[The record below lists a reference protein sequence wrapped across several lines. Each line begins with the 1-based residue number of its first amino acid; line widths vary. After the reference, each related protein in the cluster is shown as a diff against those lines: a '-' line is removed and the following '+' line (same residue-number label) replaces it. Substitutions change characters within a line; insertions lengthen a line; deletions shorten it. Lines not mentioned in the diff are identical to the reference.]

1 MNVDKLKKMA
11 GAVRTG
17 GKGSVRRKKKAVHKT
32 TTTDDKRLQST
43 LKRVGVNTIPGIEE
57 VNIFKD
63 DVVIQFQN
71 PKVQASIAAN
81 TWVVSGTPQ
90 TKKLQDLLPTIINQL
105 GPDNLDNL
113 RRLAEQFQKQMPG
126 GEAGASIGA
135 AQDDDDDVPELVPGE
150 TFEEAAEEKKE
161 PEAKKEPEPEEKKE
175 SS

>member
-17 GKGSVRRKKKAVHKT
+17 GKGSMRRKKKAVHKT

-43 LKRVGVNTIPGIEE
+43 LKRIGVNTIPGIEE

-71 PKVQASIAAN
+71 PKVQASIPAN
-81 TWVVSGTPQ
+81 TWVVSGVPQ
-90 TKKLQDLLPTIINQL
+90 TKSLQDLLPTIINQL

-113 RRLAEQFQKQMPG
+113 RRLAEQFKNQVPG
-126 GEAGASIGA
+126 AEGGANAG
-135 AQDDDDDVPELVPGE
+135 AQDDDDDVPELVAGE

-161 PEAKKEPEPEEKKE
+161 PEPEEKKE
-175 SS
+175 S

>member
-1 MNVDKLKKMA
+1 MNVEKLKKMA

-17 GKGSVRRKKKAVHKT
+17 GKGSMRRKKKAVHKT

-63 DVVIQFQN
+63 DVVIQFLN
-71 PKVQASIAAN
+71 PKVQASIGAN

-90 TKKLQDLLPTIINQL
+90 TKKLQDLLPSIINQL

-113 RRLAEQFQKQMPG
+113 RRLAEQFQKQVPG
-126 GEAGASIGA
+126 GAAGIEAGASAGA
-135 AQDDDDDVPELVPGE
+135 AQADDDDDVPELVPGE
-150 TFEEAAEEKKE
+150 TFEEAAEEKKWTGFVMY
-161 PEAKKEPEPEEKKE
+161 A
-175 SS
+175 SFV

>member
-1 MNVDKLKKMA
+1 MDRDRLMKMA

-43 LKRVGVNTIPGIEE
+43 LKRIGVNVIPAIEE

-63 DVVIQFQN
+63 DHVIQFLN

-81 TWVVSGTPQ
+81 TWVVSGSPQ
-90 TKKLQDLLPTIINQL
+90 TRKLQDLLPGIINQL

-113 RRLAEQFQKQMPG
+113 RRLAEQFQKQAPPA
-126 GEAGASIGA
+126 AGANIV
-135 AQDDDDDVPELVPGE
+135 DNDDDDVPELVAGE
-150 TFEEAAEEKKE
+150 TFEAAADETKANET
-161 PEAKKEPEPEEKKE
+161 PA
-175 SS
+175 S

>member
-1 MNVDKLKKMA
+1 MNVEKLQKMA

-43 LKRVGVNTIPGIEE
+43 LKRIGVNAIPAIEE

-63 DVVIQFQN
+63 ETVIQFLN

-81 TWVVSGTPQ
+81 TWVVSGSPQ
-90 TKKLQDLLPTIINQL
+90 TKKLQDILPGILNQL

-113 RRLAEQFQKQMPG
+113 RKLAEQFQKQVPG
-126 GEAGASIGA
+126 GSEAA
-135 AQDDDDDVPELVPGE
+135 AATSAQEDDDEVPELVAGE
-150 TFEEAAEEKKE
+150 TFEAAAEEGQK
-161 PEAKKEPEPEEKKE
+161 
-175 SS
+175 S